1 MGRRVSIEDAL
12 GKVEKLYK
20 LTESKLVE
28 NDNRWIA
35 FNELSR
41 KIRASL
47 NALHYIPYEEYEVW
61 CACIVV

>member
-41 KIRASL
+41 KNKGKRKRGNL
-47 NALHYIPYEEYEVW
+47 YRQR
-61 CACIVV
+61 